1 MISERRGGPWLALS
15 KYCPNDKHRSGSA
28 APLCGKAS
36 PFQAAHAALE
46 CDSLLRFS
54 AASLLVLRPVRGQ
67 QAGLKK
73 SGSKLPH
80 SKAIAVFWM
89 MAALGLSVAKAA
101 TPDEC
106 HALTKHGRRDEA
118 HACYQSLAAQ
128 RDHYLR
134 AEGYWGLGMY
144 QQAND
149 EFREAV
155 AQDDR
160 NANYRVR
167 WGRLMHE
174 RFNNVEA
181 EKLFQEALQ
190 RDPKNA
196 QAYLGLAL
204 VSADGYDSKAVK
216 WTAQALDAGP
226 AS

>member
-1 MISERRGGPWLALS
+1 MIRAALGRGG
-15 KYCPNDKHRSGSA
+15 GSA
-28 APLCGKAS
+28 APICRKAS
-36 PFQAAHAALE
+36 PFQAAQPLWSAAP
-46 CDSLLRFS
+46 CCHFS
-54 AASLLVLRPVRGQ
+54 AASLLALRPVRGQ
-67 QAGLKK
+67 QARLQK

-80 SKAIAVFWM
+80 SKAIAAFWM

-106 HALTKHGRRDEA
+106 RALTKHGRRDEA

-144 QQAND
+144 QDANN

-174 RFNNVEA
+174 RFNNVDA
-181 EKLFQEALQ
+181 ENLFQEALAARPQERPGLSGPRACQ
-190 RDPKNA
+190 RRWVRLEGREMGR
-196 QAYLGLAL
+196 Q
-204 VSADGYDSKAVK
+204 SAGARTPSSWKR
-216 WTAQALDAGP
+216 TN
-226 AS
+226 